1 MVDKGLL
8 KFMISQFEVPI
19 LILESL
25 DVSSV
30 LISNDMLLLLLL
42 DLGFIELSQI
52 LLILLPKFTHLIFV
66 MLLPLLLAA
75 KVLLQFLNSFLQ
87 FLFVFT
93 LKMFDS
99 TQIGNLLF
107 LFLETELELFAFA
120 FASFEFQAHPLND
133 LIFFT
138 LQLE

>member
-8 KFMISQFEVPI
+8 KFLISQFEVPV

-66 MLLPLLLAA
+66 MFLPLLLAA
-75 KVLLQFLNSFLQ
+75 KVLLKFLNSFLQ

-133 LIFFT
+133 LIFFA